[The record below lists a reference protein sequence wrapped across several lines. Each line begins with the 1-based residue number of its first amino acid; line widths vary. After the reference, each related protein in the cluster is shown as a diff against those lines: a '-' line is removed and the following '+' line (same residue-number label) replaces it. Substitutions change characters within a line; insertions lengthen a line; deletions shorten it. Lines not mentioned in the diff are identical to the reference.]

1 MSTLKEAVPVRMN
14 KNFEM
19 PTVPVVLMRIL
30 QLVDDNRASAR
41 KLEELILHDPSLSAR
56 ILKLANSAFYSF
68 QCEVRTIS
76 HAIAL
81 LGLNLVRS
89 LAIGVSIFEAFTK
102 GMRDQVHNITRLGMH
117 SFGVGLIAQEI
128 QARRACRTDAE
139 FALLCGLLHDLGE
152 IVFFKH
158 DPKGYSSLFAMEKNE
173 DERDICSAE
182 IEQYGIAHTTMGSML
197 ARHWGLPP
205 DLATVARYHHDP
217 MDSGSPLVLSVALAD
232 SLAKQAGIG
241 YDGDNRPIRMPEQI
255 RAELHME
262 EQEWQ
267 ILCAFADGKRKDVED
282 FFLSAS

>member
-1 MSTLKEAVPVRMN
+1 MSTQQGVPVRVN

-19 PTVPVVLMRIL
+19 PSVPVVLMRIL

-102 GMRDQVHNITRLGMH
+102 GTRDQVHNITRLWMH
-117 SFGVGLIAQEI
+117 SFAVGLIAQEI

-152 IVFFKH
+152 IVFFKQ
-158 DPKGYSSLFAMEKNE
+158 DPKGYSGLFVREKNDPE
-173 DERDICSAE
+173 GDICAAE
-182 IEQYGIAHTTMGSML
+182 MERYGITHATMGSML

-205 DLATVARYHHDP
+205 DLATVARYHHEP
-217 MDSGSPLVLSVALAD
+217 MNSGSPLVISVALAD

-241 YDGDNRPIRMPEQI
+241 YDGDSLPLGNPERI
-255 RAELHME
+255 CGELRME
-262 EQEWQ
+262 EQEWEN
-267 ILCAFADGKRKDVED
+267 LRAFAESKKKDVED